1 MTSSW
6 RSELRDGRG
15 FSLPRDAQ
23 VQQRRSRVA
32 NASPLA
38 THVASTAK
46 GNRRRAASGK
56 VCSNASA
63 YPNASMP
70 RGGVGWAVFM
80 KSVNMSVLTP
90 AAASASPLSNTQALA
105 GSRRDPPAH
114 SFMI

>member
-63 YPNASMP
+63 YPKASVP
-70 RGGVGWAVFM
+70 RGRPQPTSST
-80 KSVNMSVLTP
+80 KKIVLTP
-90 AAASASPLSNTQALA
+90 AATSASPLSNTQALA
-105 GSRRDPPAH
+105 GSRRTHRTAP
-114 SFMI
+114 SMT